1 MDVDRECTE
10 LFLEQ
15 GVQIVPGIVNS
26 DLGPERD
33 IPMRSIDEVTRS
45 LAFRPGW
52 AELVRDRSNHLHT
65 LTSNPLIPF
74 LNKRKVKV
82 VVEINRFSI
91 FVL

>member
-1 MDVDRECTE
+1 M
-10 LFLEQ
+10 FLEQ

-33 IPMRSIDEVTRS
+33 IPMRSIDEVNRS

-52 AELVRDRSNHLHT
+52 AELVRDRSNHLH
-65 LTSNPLIPF
+65 SPIPNPLIPF

-82 VVEINRFSI
+82 VIEIDRFPI
-91 FVL
+91 LVFGKVVIL